1 MLRNPEAVTTA
12 GLSAMLDI
20 RNDQLTNI
28 SDAYIRETQSLEVA
42 IRNMLQDYDRAKL
55 TPKQQLTYDVYA
67 WYLDD
72 RIQGHQYMYCDYPVN
87 PFITSVHYDLR
98 QFLTDVQPVTN
109 LQDARDY
116 LTRLSQV
123 GVKFDQLIDGLK
135 RRESAGVILPR
146 FLFSDLL
153 VDLNGTVE
161 SSPLETPFYTAFET
175 KVNTLSGVSTADK
188 KALLEQAE
196 REIITTVQPAHKKLL
211 EYMQHLQ
218 TIAKD
223 SSGVWSLPGCDGY
236 YAYLLHHNT
245 TTDLTAEQV
254 HEIGLQQLE
263 LIHKDLR
270 AIFDKLGYPA
280 DENLQELS
288 ERVVEDGEEVP
299 QDQILSTYETIIKDA
314 DNKVGVAFNLR
325 PKDSLIVKGN
335 SVVNYYYPP
344 AADGS
349 RPGVF
354 YAVNTN
360 GPSPRCDMQTIAYHE
375 TIPGHHF
382 QVSIA
387 NHLDLPLLR
396 KAMDFQSYLEGWGLY
411 AERLASE
418 LGFYKDYPYGDIARL
433 QLESFRAA
441 RLVVDTGIHT
451 MQWTPEQ
458 AMEFMLE
465 NVGRPYRGEIYRY
478 IILPGQATAYDIGLI
493 KMLELRQKARE
504 ELGGR
509 FELKEYHDLILSSGP
524 LPLELL
530 EKVVESYIASK
541 GG

>member
-1 MLRNPEAVTTA
+1 
-12 GLSAMLDI
+12 
-20 RNDQLTNI
+20 
-28 SDAYIRETQSLEVA
+28 
-42 IRNMLQDYDRAKL
+42 
-55 TPKQQLTYDVYA
+55 
-67 WYLDD
+67 
-72 RIQGHQYMYCDYPVN
+72 
-87 PFITSVHYDLR
+87 
-98 QFLTDVQPVTN
+98 
-109 LQDARDY
+109 
-116 LTRLSQV
+116 
-123 GVKFDQLIDGLK
+123 
-135 RRESAGVILPR
+135 
-146 FLFSDLL
+146 
-153 VDLNGTVE
+153 
-161 SSPLETPFYTAFET
+161 
-175 KVNTLSGVSTADK
+175 
-188 KALLEQAE
+188 
-196 REIITTVQPAHKKLL
+196 
-211 EYMQHLQ
+211 
-218 TIAKD
+218 
-223 SSGVWSLPGCDGY
+223 VWSLPGCDGY

-263 LIHKDLR
+263 RIHKDLR

-280 DENLQELS
+280 DENLQELF
-288 ERVVEDGEEVP
+288 ERVVEDGGEVP

-360 GPSPRCDMQTIAYHE
+360 GPSPRYDMQTIAYHE

-418 LGFYKDYPYGDIARL
+418 LGFYKDYPYGDVARL

-458 AMEFMLE
+458 AMEFMLD
-465 NVGRPYRGEIYRY
+465 NVGRPYRSEIYRY

-524 LPLELL
+524 LPLDLL
-530 EKVVESYIASK
+530 EKVVETYIASK